1 MLVARGLGPEQYGIM
16 MFLIGTFAAIGQL
29 LDMGSSTAFFTF
41 LSQRQRSRH
50 FVNLYF
56 AWLGVEFLL
65 PLLIVGVLFP
75 SHWIDLIWNGEQR
88 SLVILAFIAVHIQSA
103 IWTVVLR
110 MGESQRLTLKVQG
123 IALTVAIAHFLLII
137 LAWWGDWLAIR
148 TVFLLMIIEWTIAV
162 TVTVKHLR
170 FMQIAGQYDTSK
182 NILLE
187 FWHYCSPLIPYTWL
201 GCAYAFADR
210 WLLQNYAGS
219 VQQAYYS
226 VAYQFGAIAA
236 IATSSI
242 LNIFWKEIAEAYELK
257 NKERVVML
265 YRKVSRWLFCFAAAV
280 AGFLIPWTTDILRFM
295 LGPAY
300 IGGSTAL
307 TIMFLYPI
315 HQCMG
320 QIGGTMLY
328 ATGQVRAQVIGGM
341 IFMTASI
348 VVSYFVLAP
357 SDASIPGLG
366 IGSTGL
372 AGKMVIMQFLQV
384 NAVAYYL
391 ARKLN
396 IEFEWAFQPVI
407 SLAFLGVGFVAH
419 GIALS
424 IIGTSSV
431 PWFSFLMSSIIY
443 VIMLVTLINFFPSLA
458 EINKADIS
466 VALGIGRRMIR
477 RQ

>member
-1 MLVARGLGPEQYGIM
+1 MLVARGLGPEQYGTM

-41 LSQRQRSRH
+41 LSQRQRSRR
-50 FVNLYF
+50 FVGLYF

-88 SLVILAFIAVHIQSA
+88 SLVILAFIAVHMQSA

-123 IALTVAIAHFLLII
+123 IAVTVAIAHFLLII
-137 LAWWGDWLAIR
+137 LSWWGDWLTIR

-162 TVTVKHLR
+162 TVTVKHFR
-170 FMQIAGQYDTSK
+170 FTQIAGRYDTHK

-187 FWHYCSPLIPYTWL
+187 FWNYCSPLIPYTWL

-242 LNIFWKEIAEAYELK
+242 LNIFWKEIAEAHELK
-257 NKERVVML
+257 NKERVIML
-265 YRKVSRWLFCFAAAV
+265 YRKVSRGLFCFAAAV
-280 AGFLIPWTTDILRFM
+280 AGFLIPWASDILRLM
-295 LGPAY
+295 LGPVY
-300 IGGSTAL
+300 VGGTTAL
-307 TIMFLYPI
+307 AIMFLYPV

-341 IFMTASI
+341 TFMATSI
-348 VVSYFVLAP
+348 VISYFVLAP
-357 SDASIPGLG
+357 NDASIPGLG
-366 IGSTGL
+366 LGSTGL
-372 AGKMVIMQFLQV
+372 AGKMVILQFLQV

-391 ARKLN
+391 AHKLK
-396 IEFEWAFQPVI
+396 IEFEWVFQPVI

-431 PWFSFLMSSIIY
+431 PWLSFLMSSIIY
-443 VIMLVTLINFFPSLA
+443 VIMLVTLISLFPSLA
-458 EINKADIS
+458 GINKADIS
-466 VALGIGRRMIR
+466 VALAIGRRMIR
-477 RQ
+477 R